1 MPVLIDRG
9 LKVTSSY
16 GLAIV
21 LPHELHEHYA
31 RIGYVPVNAG
41 EPGKWMI
48 PVPATYVIDRLGKVV
63 LAAIDID
70 YRNRL
75 DPTEL
80 LSALRRLGSRV

>member
-1 MPVLIDRG
+1 MNIRG
-9 LKVTSSY
+9 FFRQVFEYRENLTHFF
-16 GLAIV
+16 IW
-21 LPHELHEHYA
+21 
-31 RIGYVPVNAG
+31 RWFNRTVNAG
-41 EPGKWMI
+41 KPGKWMI

-80 LSALRRLGSRV
+80 LSALRRLGSRVQPDHGK